1 MDPKFFRKYSDIIA
15 EAEIPV
21 ATANPARVLR
31 DKTIYAIEIIKRYMK
46 DLPQKPHYLEG
57 IDNMAQ
63 ELNKYIKL
71 GQVDPRLVTAIYG
84 LQDAISIVSLGGK
97 DFTTP
102 LSPTMIAR
110 LNTEIANVIKAL

>member
-71 GQVDPRLVTAIYG
+71 GQVDKRLVTAIYG
-84 LQDAISIVSLGGK
+84 LQDAISLHVTSK

-102 LSPTMIAR
+102 LSPTAIAR